1 MKLALDASYSLGQN
15 LTGVGVYSRE
25 LLWGFSTAHPEMDFR
40 YYYRLHRFREACKE
54 SLPPNVRRRILSD
67 ISFLPAFDLFHG
79 LNQRLPGRRMK
90 RAISTFHDL
99 FVMTG
104 EYSTP
109 EFRARFTAQAR
120 DAAKRSDLII
130 CVSAFT
136 AGQVEELLG
145 VEKSRLRVVHHGVRF
160 PAANQE
166 PLQLNREKKVILFVG
181 ALQKRK
187 NLGPLIRAFEQIGP
201 DWKLVLAGSKG
212 YGAEEILHLIETSP
226 RRTDIELPGYVTD
239 DQLMHLYANSDIF
252 AFPSLDEGFGIP
264 VLEAMAWGVPVLSSD
279 RSALPE
285 VTGDAALHFDPTD
298 EDELTFAL
306 QTLTKEEGLRRKLS
320 QMGMERAAQFSWE
333 TAVDQTWEVYKE
345 LF

>member
-1 MKLALDASYSLGQN
+1 M
-15 LTGVGVYSRE
+15 YSRE
-25 LLWGFSTAHPEMDFR
+25 LLWGLAMAHPEIDFR
-40 YYYRLHRFREACKE
+40 FYYRSHHFLAGRKE
-54 SLPPNVRRRILSD
+54 EFPGNVAAQILND
-67 ISFLPAFDLFHG
+67 FPFLAQLDLFHG

-99 FVMTG
+99 FVMTS

-109 EFRARFTAQAR
+109 EFRTRFEAQAR

-166 PLQLNREKKVILFVG
+166 PLQLNREKKVILSVG
-181 ALQKRK
+181 AIQKRK

-201 DWKLVLAGSKG
+201 DWKLILAGSNG
-212 YGAEEILHLIETSP
+212 FGAEEIWHLVATSP
-226 RRTDIELPGYVTD
+226 RRADIEMPGYVTD
-239 DQLMHLYANSDIF
+239 DQLMQLYANCDIF

-264 VLEAMAWGVPVLSSD
+264 VLEAMAWGIPVLASD
-279 RSALPE
+279 RPALLE
-285 VTGDAALHFDPTD
+285 VTADAALHFDPTD
-298 EDELTFAL
+298 EDELTLAL
-306 QTLTKEEGLRRKLS
+306 QTLTKEDGLRRKLS
-320 QMGMERAAQFSWE
+320 EMGMVRAAQFSWE

>member
-1 MKLALDASYSLGQN
+1 M
-15 LTGVGVYSRE
+15 YSRE
-25 LLWGFSTAHPEMDFR
+25 LLWGLASAHPEIDFR
-40 YYYRLHRFREACKE
+40 FYYRPHRFLEGRKE
-54 SLPPNVRRRILSD
+54 DFPGNVAQRILND
-67 ISFLPAFDLFHG
+67 FSFLPPLDLFHG

-99 FVMTG
+99 FVITS

-109 EFRARFTAQAR
+109 EFRTRFTAQAQ

-130 CVSAFT
+130 CVSSFT
-136 AGQVEELLG
+136 AAQVENLLG
-145 VEKSRLRVVHHGVRF
+145 IEKSRLRVVHHGVRF
-160 PAANQE
+160 PAANHE
-166 PLQLNREKKVILFVG
+166 PLQFNREKKIILFVG
-181 ALQKRK
+181 AIQKRK
-187 NLGPLIRAFEQIGP
+187 NLGPLVRAFEQIGP
-201 DWKLVLAGSKG
+201 GWKLILAGSKG
-212 YGAEEILHLIETSP
+212 FGADEIMHLIETSP
-226 RRTDIELPGYVTD
+226 RRADIEMPGYVTD
-239 DQLMHLYANSDIF
+239 DQLMELYANCDIF

-264 VLEAMAWGVPVLSSD
+264 VLEAMAWGIPVLCSD

-285 VTGDAALHFDPTD
+285 VTGDAALHFDPTN

-306 QTLTKEEGLRRKLS
+306 QTLTKEEGLRRKLA